1 MAPPKKRYPPTVITE
16 MWRVLTGIQANSK
29 FTPKSKSNLILF
41 YPIISDLFFYLFI
54 YSSIYL
60 SIYPSIHPSIHLS
73 IYLSIH
79 PSIHPFSSQHAVA
92 QYVSFFLRGKAVN
105 FILAPGAQVPSFWE
119 TILDHDF
126 SEFRWFYVLKKNMLT
141 IAVARRPSHGSLWC
155 SSSCKGVTGK
165 GETKTLAKDLSEY
178 KEFGNL
184 I

>member
-1 MAPPKKRYPPTVITE
+1 
-16 MWRVLTGIQANSK
+16 
-29 FTPKSKSNLILF
+29 
-41 YPIISDLFFYLFI
+41 
-54 YSSIYL
+54 
-60 SIYPSIHPSIHLS
+60 
-73 IYLSIH
+73 
-79 PSIHPFSSQHAVA
+79 
-92 QYVSFFLRGKAVN
+92 LRGKAVN

-141 IAVARRPSHGSLWC
+141 IAIARRPSHGSLWC